1 MRELEIARLLAEDV
15 ASEGGRAFF
24 VGGYVRDQLMGR
36 ETKDIDVEV
45 YGIAPERL
53 RALLAKRGRVY
64 EKGASFGV

>member
-1 MRELEIARLLAEDV
+1 MQELEIARLLAEDV

-24 VGGYVRDQLMGR
+24 VGGYVRDRLMGR

-53 RALLAKRGRVY
+53 RA
-64 EKGASFGV
+64 